1 MTLSGSYQNGITGYT
16 VKTEWAATQNV
27 EENYSDLTIKL
38 YLICGYRYN
47 LSISTKTHYVYIDNT
62 AYSINSSLYTNG
74 NQTLKLGEFT
84 KRIYHNSD
92 GTKSVNLSSIVTFN
106 ANIHGR
112 YVGTVNGGSD
122 TIILDK
128 IPRMS
133 LIKNTIDGSRYLNSL
148 HTLHVDKFL
157 SGNITHDIWYIIYG
171 DDATKTSN
179 WHYIARNSSSLDIE
193 FVPTLDYINLQPNND
208 VMYIDFGIKTYKD
221 GEMFGEI
228 VYSKGWYFKIP
239 DSIQPSISNVEIV
252 DANTKTKTL
261 GVYVQNH
268 SKLNIKTTAE
278 GIKGSTIK
286 NIKILAANQVFF
298 GADVTTNELNATGTV
313 EIKIIATDSRNKTFS
328 TTRNITVEPYFLPSI
343 NNFKG
348 QRLEKDERTVTIE
361 RNFKMASIAS
371 KNPCNWKVERRQ
383 IGTSNWVTIQQGT
396 DKVLTTN
403 MLAYNNSA
411 DLDYEF
417 RLTITDFFTT
427 TTQSFFITSSFSLV
441 DFLNSGNGLAVGIK
455 ASLQNTFD
463 INLFTKFR
471 KEIELDKGIKKQV
484 INATLKNGWSSSF
497 DETGSLRFF
506 KDVQNVVH
514 FQGTIKGGSTTWD
527 VPLFTLPTEYV
538 PKKACYIKVLLN
550 DYSIANAK
558 VKPNG
563 DVVRVSGN
571 VDEWKKWANF
581 DGAIFFID

>member
-1 MTLSGSYQNGITGYT
+1 MALNGSYQNGITGYT
-16 VKTEWAATQNV
+16 VKTEWTATQNV

-106 ANIHGR
+106 ANIRGR
-112 YVGTVNGGSD
+112 HVGTINGGSD
-122 TIILDK
+122 TIELDK

-157 SGNITHDIWYIIYG
+157 TGNITHDIWYIIYG

-179 WHYIARNSSSLDIE
+179 WHYIARNTSNLDIE

-221 GEMFGEI
+221 GELFGEI
-228 VYSKGWYFKIP
+228 AYSKSWHFKIP

-252 DANTKTKTL
+252 DANTKTKAL

-268 SKLNIKTTAE
+268 SKLNIKTTAS
-278 GIKGSTIK
+278 GIAGSTIK

-298 GADVTTNELNATGTV
+298 GSDITTNELNATGTV

-348 QRLEKDERTVTIE
+348 QRLEKDERTITIE
-361 RNFKMASIAS
+361 RNFKMASIAN

-383 IGTSNWVTIQQGT
+383 IGSSNWLTIQQGT

-403 MLAYNNSA
+403 LLAYNNST

-417 RLTITDFFTT
+417 RLTISDFYTSA
-427 TTQSFFITSSFSLV
+427 TQSFFVGSSFRLIEAHS
-441 DFLNSGNGLAVGIK
+441 SGTGLAVGQIAK
-455 ASLQNTFD
+455 RPNMFD
-463 INLFTKFR
+463 VNLKTAFF
-471 KEIELDKGIKKQV
+471 KGIETEKETKMHLY
-484 INATLKNGWSSSF
+484 NSTKPYDAKNELKY
-497 DETGSLRFF
+497 F
-506 KDVQNVVH
+506 KDPLGLVH
-514 FQGTIKGGSTTWD
+514 IQGIVKDTASEWLARITRADCRPEKDLIISVPCTGFKFAVLKIYEDGNILIENRSEISTNWISLDCIT
-527 VPLFTLPTEYV
+527 F
-538 PKKACYIKVLLN
+538 KAK
-550 DYSIANAK
+550 
-558 VKPNG
+558 
-563 DVVRVSGN
+563 
-571 VDEWKKWANF
+571 E
-581 DGAIFFID
+581 

>member
-1 MTLSGSYQNGITGYT
+1 MALSGSYQNGITGYT
-16 VKTEWAATQNV
+16 VKTEWTATQNV

-62 AYSINSSLYTNG
+62 AYSLNSSLYTNG

-106 ANIHGR
+106 ATIRGR
-112 YVGTVNGGSD
+112 HVGTVNGGSD
-122 TIILDK
+122 TIELDK

-193 FVPTLDYINLQPNND
+193 FAPTLEHINLQPNSD

-221 GEMFGEI
+221 GELFGEI
-228 VYSKGWYFKIP
+228 AYSKGWYFKIP

-252 DANTKTKTL
+252 DANTKTKAL

-268 SKLNIKTTAE
+268 SKLNIKTTAS
-278 GIKGSTIK
+278 GIAGSTIK
-286 NIKILAANQVFF
+286 SIKILAANQVFF
-298 GADVTTNELNATGTV
+298 GADVTTNELNAAGTV
-313 EIKIIATDSRNKTFS
+313 EIKIIATDSRNKTFA

-348 QRLEKDERTVTIE
+348 QRLEKDERTITIE
-361 RNFKMASIAS
+361 RNFKMASIAN

-383 IGTSNWVTIQQGT
+383 IGSSNWLTIQQGT

-403 MLAYNNSA
+403 LLAYNNST

-417 RLTITDFFTT
+417 RLTISDFHTSA
-427 TTQSFFITSSFSLV
+427 TQSFFVGSSFRLYEAHS
-441 DFLNSGNGLAVGIK
+441 SGTGLAVGQIAK
-455 ASLQNTFD
+455 RPNMFD
-463 INLFTKFR
+463 VNLKTAFF
-471 KEIELDKGIKKQV
+471 KGIETEKWTKMHLY
-484 INATLKNGWSSSF
+484 NSTKPYDAKNELKY
-497 DETGSLRFF
+497 F
-506 KDVQNVVH
+506 KDPLGLVHIQGVVKDTTSEWLARITRADCRPEKDLIISVPCTG
-514 FQGTIKGGSTTWD
+514 FKFAFLKIYEDGNILIDNRSEISTNWISLDCIT
-527 VPLFTLPTEYV
+527 F
-538 PKKACYIKVLLN
+538 KAK
-550 DYSIANAK
+550 
-558 VKPNG
+558 
-563 DVVRVSGN
+563 
-571 VDEWKKWANF
+571 E
-581 DGAIFFID
+581 

>member
-1 MTLSGSYQNGITGYT
+1 MALSGSYQNGITGYT
-16 VKTEWAATQNV
+16 VKTEWTATQNV

-106 ANIHGR
+106 ANIRGR
-112 YVGTVNGGSD
+112 HVGTVNGGSD
-122 TIILDK
+122 TIELDK

-157 SGNITHDIWYIIYG
+157 TGNITHDIWYIIYG

-179 WHYIARNSSSLDIE
+179 WNYIARNSSNLDIE
-193 FVPTLDYINLQPNND
+193 FVPTLEHINLQPNND

-221 GEMFGEI
+221 GELFGEI
-228 VYSKGWYFKIP
+228 AYSKGWHFKIP

-252 DANTKTKTL
+252 DANTKTKAL

-268 SKLNIKTTAE
+268 SKLNIKTTAS
-278 GIKGSTIK
+278 GIAGSTIK
-286 NIKILAANQVFF
+286 NIKILAANQVFW
-298 GADVTTNELNATGTV
+298 GSDITTNELNAAGTV
-313 EIKIIATDSRNKTFS
+313 EIQIIATDSRNKTFS
-328 TTRNITVEPYFLPSI
+328 TTRSITVEPYFLPSI

-348 QRLEKDERTVTIE
+348 QRLEKDERTITIE
-361 RNFKMASIAS
+361 RNFKMASIAN

-383 IGTSNWVTIQQGT
+383 IGSSNWLTIQQGT

-403 MLAYNNSA
+403 LLAYNNST

-417 RLTITDFFTT
+417 RLTISDFYTSA
-427 TTQSFFITSSFSLV
+427 TQSFFVGSSFRLYEAHS
-441 DFLNSGNGLAVGIK
+441 SGTGLGVGQIAK
-455 ASLQNTFD
+455 RPNMFD
-463 INLFTKFR
+463 VNLKTAFF
-471 KEIELDKGIKKQV
+471 KGIETEKWTKMHLY
-484 INATLKNGWSSSF
+484 NSTKPYDAKNELKY
-497 DETGSLRFF
+497 F
-506 KDVQNVVH
+506 KDPLGLVHIQGVVKDTTSEWLARITRADCRPEKDLIISVPCTG
-514 FQGTIKGGSTTWD
+514 FKFAFLKIYEDGNILIDNRSEISTNWISLDCIT
-527 VPLFTLPTEYV
+527 F
-538 PKKACYIKVLLN
+538 KAK
-550 DYSIANAK
+550 
-558 VKPNG
+558 
-563 DVVRVSGN
+563 
-571 VDEWKKWANF
+571 E
-581 DGAIFFID
+581 

>member
-1 MTLSGSYQNGITGYT
+1 MALSGSYQNGITGYT
-16 VKTEWAATQNV
+16 VKTEWTATQNV
-27 EENYSDLTIKL
+27 EENYSDLTISL

-62 AYSINSSLYTNG
+62 AYSLNSSLYTNG

-106 ANIHGR
+106 ATIRGR
-112 YVGTVNGGSD
+112 HVGTVNGGSD
-122 TIILDK
+122 TIELDK

-133 LIKNTIDGSRYLNSL
+133 LIKNTMIGSRYLNSP
-148 HTLHVDKFL
+148 HTLKIDKFL
-157 SGNITHDIWYIIYG
+157 TGNITHDVWYIVYG

-193 FVPTLDYINLQPNND
+193 FVPTLEHINLQPNSD

-221 GEMFGEI
+221 GELFGEI
-228 VYSKGWYFKIP
+228 AYSKGWYFKIP

-252 DANTKTKTL
+252 DVNTKTKAL

-268 SKLNIKTTAE
+268 SKLNIKTTAS
-278 GIKGSTIK
+278 GNTGSTIK
-286 NIKILAANQVFF
+286 SIKILAANQVFF
-298 GADVTTNELNATGTV
+298 GSDITTNELNAAGTV
-313 EIKIIATDSRNKTFS
+313 AIKIIATDSRNKTFS

-371 KNPCNWKVERRQ
+371 KNLCNWKVERRQ
-383 IGTSNWVTIQQGT
+383 IGSSNWLTIQQGT

-403 MLAYNNSA
+403 LLAYNNST

-417 RLTITDFFTT
+417 RLTISDFHTSA
-427 TTQSFFITSSFSLV
+427 TQSFFVGSSFRLYEAHS
-441 DFLNSGNGLAVGIK
+441 SGTGLAVGQIAK
-455 ASLQNTFD
+455 RPNMFD
-463 INLFTKFR
+463 VNLKTAFF
-471 KEIELDKGIKKQV
+471 KGIETEKWTKMHLY
-484 INATLKNGWSSSF
+484 NSTKPYDAKNELKY
-497 DETGSLRFF
+497 F
-506 KDVQNVVH
+506 KDPLGLVHIQGVVKDTTSEWLARITRADCRPEKDLIISVPCTG
-514 FQGTIKGGSTTWD
+514 FKFAFLKIYEDGNILIDNRSEISTNWISLDCIT
-527 VPLFTLPTEYV
+527 F
-538 PKKACYIKVLLN
+538 KAK
-550 DYSIANAK
+550 
-558 VKPNG
+558 
-563 DVVRVSGN
+563 
-571 VDEWKKWANF
+571 E
-581 DGAIFFID
+581 

>member
-1 MTLSGSYQNGITGYT
+1 MALSGSYQNGITGYT
-16 VKTEWAATQNV
+16 VKTEWTATQNV
-27 EENYSDLTIKL
+27 EENYSDLTISL

-106 ANIHGR
+106 ATIRGR
-112 YVGTVNGGSD
+112 HVGTVNGGSD
-122 TIILDK
+122 TIELDK

-133 LIKNTIDGSRYLNSL
+133 LIKNTMIGSRYLNSP
-148 HTLHVDKFL
+148 HTLKIDKFL
-157 SGNITHDIWYIIYG
+157 TGNITHDVWYIVYG

-193 FVPTLDYINLQPNND
+193 FVPTLEHINLQPNSD

-221 GEMFGEI
+221 GELFGEI
-228 VYSKGWYFKIP
+228 AYSKGWYFKIP

-252 DANTKTKTL
+252 DANTKAKAL

-268 SKLNIKTTAE
+268 SKLNIKTTAS
-278 GIKGSTIK
+278 GIAGSTIK
-286 NIKILAANQVFF
+286 SIKILAANQVFF
-298 GADVTTNELNATGTV
+298 GADVTTNELNAAGTV

-348 QRLEKDERTVTIE
+348 QRLEKDERTITIE
-361 RNFKMASIAS
+361 RNFKMASIAN

-383 IGTSNWVTIQQGT
+383 IGSSNWLTIQQGT

-403 MLAYNNSA
+403 LLAYNNST

-417 RLTITDFFTT
+417 RLTISDFHTSA
-427 TTQSFFITSSFSLV
+427 TQSFFVGSSFRLYEAHS
-441 DFLNSGNGLAVGIK
+441 SGTGLAVGQIAK
-455 ASLQNTFD
+455 RPNMFD
-463 INLFTKFR
+463 VNLKTAFF
-471 KEIELDKGIKKQV
+471 KGIETEKWTKMHLY
-484 INATLKNGWSSSF
+484 NSTKPYDAKNELKY
-497 DETGSLRFF
+497 F
-506 KDVQNVVH
+506 KDPLGLVHIQGVVKDTASEWLARITRADCRPEKDLIISVPCTG
-514 FQGTIKGGSTTWD
+514 FKFAFLKIYEDGNILIDNRSEISTNWISLDCIT
-527 VPLFTLPTEYV
+527 F
-538 PKKACYIKVLLN
+538 KAK
-550 DYSIANAK
+550 
-558 VKPNG
+558 
-563 DVVRVSGN
+563 
-571 VDEWKKWANF
+571 E
-581 DGAIFFID
+581 

>member
-1 MTLSGSYQNGITGYT
+1 MALNGSYQNGITGYT
-16 VKTEWAATQNV
+16 VKTEWTATQNV

-106 ANIHGR
+106 ANIRGR
-112 YVGTVNGGSD
+112 HVGTINGGSD
-122 TIILDK
+122 TIELDK

-157 SGNITHDIWYIIYG
+157 TGNITHDIWYIIYG
-171 DDATKTSN
+171 DDATKSSN
-179 WHYIARNSSSLDIE
+179 WHYIARNTSNLDIE

-221 GEMFGEI
+221 GELFGEI

-252 DANTKTKTL
+252 DANTKTKAL

-268 SKLNIKTTAE
+268 SKLNIKTTAS
-278 GIKGSTIK
+278 GIAGSTIK
-286 NIKILAANQVFF
+286 NIKILAANQAFF
-298 GADVTTNELNATGTV
+298 GSDITTNELNATGTV

-348 QRLEKDERTVTIE
+348 QRLEKDERTITIE

-383 IGTSNWVTIQQGT
+383 IGSSNWLTIQQGT

-403 MLAYNNSA
+403 LLAYNNST

-417 RLTITDFFTT
+417 RLTISDFHTSA
-427 TTQSFFITSSFSLV
+427 TQSFFVGSSFRLYEAHS
-441 DFLNSGNGLAVGIK
+441 SGTGLAVGQIAK
-455 ASLQNTFD
+455 RPNMFD
-463 INLFTKFR
+463 VNLKTAFF
-471 KEIELDKGIKKQV
+471 KGIETENWTKMHLYNSTTPY
-484 INATLKNGWSSSF
+484 NAKNELKY
-497 DETGSLRFF
+497 F
-506 KDVQNVVH
+506 KDPLGLVHIQGVVKDTTSEWLARITRADCRPEKDLIISVPCTG
-514 FQGTIKGGSTTWD
+514 FKFAFLKIYEDGNILIDNRSEISTNWISLDCIT
-527 VPLFTLPTEYV
+527 F
-538 PKKACYIKVLLN
+538 KAK
-550 DYSIANAK
+550 
-558 VKPNG
+558 
-563 DVVRVSGN
+563 
-571 VDEWKKWANF
+571 E
-581 DGAIFFID
+581 

>member
-1 MTLSGSYQNGITGYT
+1 MALNGSYQNGITGYT
-16 VKTEWAATQNV
+16 VKTEWTATQNV

-47 LSISTKTHYVYIDNT
+47 LSISIKTHYVYIDNT

-106 ANIHGR
+106 ANIRGR
-112 YVGTVNGGSD
+112 HVGTINGGSD
-122 TIILDK
+122 TIELDK

-157 SGNITHDIWYIIYG
+157 TGNITHDIWYIIYG
-171 DDATKTSN
+171 DDATKSSN
-179 WHYIARNSSSLDIE
+179 WHYIARNTSNLDIE

-221 GEMFGEI
+221 GELFGEI

-252 DANTKTKTL
+252 DANTKTKAL

-268 SKLNIKTTAE
+268 SKLNIKTTAS
-278 GIKGSTIK
+278 GIAGSTIK
-286 NIKILAANQVFF
+286 NIKILAANQAFF
-298 GADVTTNELNATGTV
+298 GSDITTNELNATGTV

-348 QRLEKDERTVTIE
+348 QRLEKDERTITIE

-383 IGTSNWVTIQQGT
+383 IGSSNWLTIQQGT

-403 MLAYNNSA
+403 LLAYNNST

-417 RLTITDFFTT
+417 RLTISDFHTSA
-427 TTQSFFITSSFSLV
+427 TQSFFVGSSFRLYEAHS
-441 DFLNSGNGLAVGIK
+441 SGTGLAVGQIAK
-455 ASLQNTFD
+455 RPNMFD
-463 INLFTKFR
+463 VNLKTAFF
-471 KEIELDKGIKKQV
+471 KGIETENWTKMHLYNSTTPY
-484 INATLKNGWSSSF
+484 NAKNELKY
-497 DETGSLRFF
+497 F
-506 KDVQNVVH
+506 KDPLGLVHIQGVVKDTTSEWLARITRADCRPEKDLIISVPCTG
-514 FQGTIKGGSTTWD
+514 FKFAFLKIYEDGNILIDNRSEISTNWISLDCIT
-527 VPLFTLPTEYV
+527 F
-538 PKKACYIKVLLN
+538 KAK
-550 DYSIANAK
+550 
-558 VKPNG
+558 
-563 DVVRVSGN
+563 
-571 VDEWKKWANF
+571 E
-581 DGAIFFID
+581 

>member
-1 MTLSGSYQNGITGYT
+1 MALSGSYQNGITGYT
-16 VKTEWAATQNV
+16 VKTEWTATQNV

-106 ANIHGR
+106 ANIRGR
-112 YVGTVNGGSD
+112 HVGTVNGGSD
-122 TIILDK
+122 TIELDK

-157 SGNITHDIWYIIYG
+157 TGNITHDIWYIIYG

-179 WHYIARNSSSLDIE
+179 WNYIARNSSNLDIE
-193 FVPTLDYINLQPNND
+193 FVPTLEHINLQPNND

-221 GEMFGEI
+221 GELFGEI
-228 VYSKGWYFKIP
+228 AYSKGWHFKIP

-252 DANTKTKTL
+252 DANTKTKAL

-268 SKLNIKTTAE
+268 SKLNIKTTAS
-278 GIKGSTIK
+278 GIAGSTIK
-286 NIKILAANQVFF
+286 NIKILAANQVFW
-298 GADVTTNELNATGTV
+298 GSDITTNELNAAGTV
-313 EIKIIATDSRNKTFS
+313 EIQIIATDSRNKTFS
-328 TTRNITVEPYFLPSI
+328 TTRSITVEPYFLPSI

-348 QRLEKDERTVTIE
+348 QRLEKDERTITIE
-361 RNFKMASIAS
+361 RNFKMASIAN

-383 IGTSNWVTIQQGT
+383 IGSSNWLTIQQGT

-403 MLAYNNSA
+403 LLAYNNST

-417 RLTITDFFTT
+417 RLTISDFYTSA
-427 TTQSFFITSSFSLV
+427 TQSFFVGSSFRLYEAHS
-441 DFLNSGNGLAVGIK
+441 SGTGLAVGQIAK
-455 ASLQNTFD
+455 RPNMFD
-463 INLFTKFR
+463 VNLKTAFF
-471 KEIELDKGIKKQV
+471 KGIETEKWTKMHLY
-484 INATLKNGWSSSF
+484 NSTKPYDAKNELKY
-497 DETGSLRFF
+497 F
-506 KDVQNVVH
+506 KDPLGLVHIQGVVKDTTSEWLARITRADCRPEKDLIISVPCTG
-514 FQGTIKGGSTTWD
+514 FKFAFLKIYEDGNILIDNRSEISTNWISLDCIT
-527 VPLFTLPTEYV
+527 F
-538 PKKACYIKVLLN
+538 KAK
-550 DYSIANAK
+550 
-558 VKPNG
+558 
-563 DVVRVSGN
+563 
-571 VDEWKKWANF
+571 E
-581 DGAIFFID
+581 

>member
-1 MTLSGSYQNGITGYT
+1 MALNGSYQNGITGYT
-16 VKTEWAATQNV
+16 VKTEWTATQNV

-106 ANIHGR
+106 ANIRGR
-112 YVGTVNGGSD
+112 HVGTINGGSD
-122 TIILDK
+122 TIELDK

-133 LIKNTIDGSRYLNSL
+133 TIKNTIDGSRYLNSL

-157 SGNITHDIWYIIYG
+157 TGNITHDIWYIIYG
-171 DDATKTSN
+171 DDTTKTSN
-179 WHYIARNSSSLDIE
+179 WNYIARNSSNLDIE
-193 FVPTLDYINLQPNND
+193 FVPTLEHINLQPNND

-221 GEMFGEI
+221 GELFGEI
-228 VYSKGWYFKIP
+228 AYSKGWHFKIP

-252 DANTKTKTL
+252 DANTKTKAL

-268 SKLNIKTTAE
+268 SKLNIKTTAS
-278 GIKGSTIK
+278 GIAGSTIK
-286 NIKILAANQVFF
+286 NIKILAANQVFW
-298 GADVTTNELNATGTV
+298 GSDITTNELNAAGTV

-328 TTRNITVEPYFLPSI
+328 TTKNITVEPYFLPSI

-348 QRLEKDERTVTIE
+348 QRLEKDERTITIE
-361 RNFKMASIAS
+361 RNFKMASIAN

-383 IGTSNWVTIQQGT
+383 IGSSNWLTIQQGT

-403 MLAYNNSA
+403 LLAYNNST

-417 RLTITDFFTT
+417 RLTISDFYTSA
-427 TTQSFFITSSFSLV
+427 TQSFFVGSSFRLIEAHS
-441 DFLNSGNGLAVGIK
+441 SGTGLAVGQIAK
-455 ASLQNTFD
+455 RPNMFD
-463 INLFTKFR
+463 VNLKTAFF
-471 KEIELDKGIKKQV
+471 KGIETEKETKMHLY
-484 INATLKNGWSSSF
+484 NSTKPYDAKNELKY
-497 DETGSLRFF
+497 F
-506 KDVQNVVH
+506 KDPLGLVH
-514 FQGTIKGGSTTWD
+514 IQGIVKDTASEWLARITRADCRPEKDLIISVPCTGFKFAVLKIYEDGNILIENRSEISTNWISLDCIT
-527 VPLFTLPTEYV
+527 F
-538 PKKACYIKVLLN
+538 KAK
-550 DYSIANAK
+550 
-558 VKPNG
+558 
-563 DVVRVSGN
+563 
-571 VDEWKKWANF
+571 E
-581 DGAIFFID
+581 

>member
-1 MTLSGSYQNGITGYT
+1 MALNGSYQNGITGYT
-16 VKTEWAATQNV
+16 VKTEWTATQNV

-106 ANIHGR
+106 ANIRGR
-112 YVGTVNGGSD
+112 HVGTINGGSD
-122 TIILDK
+122 TIELDK

-157 SGNITHDIWYIIYG
+157 TGNITHDIWYIIYG
-171 DDATKTSN
+171 DDATKSSN
-179 WHYIARNSSSLDIE
+179 WHYIARNTSNLDIE

-221 GEMFGEI
+221 GELFGEI

-252 DANTKTKTL
+252 DANTKTKAL

-268 SKLNIKTTAE
+268 SKLNIKTTAS
-278 GIKGSTIK
+278 GIAGSTIK
-286 NIKILAANQVFF
+286 NIKILAANQAFF
-298 GADVTTNELNATGTV
+298 GSDITTNELNATGTV

-348 QRLEKDERTVTIE
+348 QRLEKDERTITIE

-383 IGTSNWVTIQQGT
+383 IGSSNWLTIQQGT

-403 MLAYNNSA
+403 LLAYNNST

-417 RLTITDFFTT
+417 RLTISDFHTSA
-427 TTQSFFITSSFSLV
+427 TQSFFVGSSFRLYEAHS
-441 DFLNSGNGLAVGIK
+441 SGTGLAVGQIAK
-455 ASLQNTFD
+455 RPNMFD
-463 INLFTKFR
+463 VNLKTAFF
-471 KEIELDKGIKKQV
+471 KGIETEKETKMHLY
-484 INATLKNGWSSSF
+484 NSTKPYDAKNELKY
-497 DETGSLRFF
+497 F
-506 KDVQNVVH
+506 KDPFGVVH
-514 FQGTIKGGSTTWD
+514 IQGIVKDTASEWLARIERADCRPEKDLIVTVPCTGFKFAILKIYEDGNILIENRSGISTNWISLDCIT
-527 VPLFTLPTEYV
+527 F
-538 PKKACYIKVLLN
+538 KAK
-550 DYSIANAK
+550 
-558 VKPNG
+558 
-563 DVVRVSGN
+563 
-571 VDEWKKWANF
+571 E
-581 DGAIFFID
+581 

>member
-1 MTLSGSYQNGITGYT
+1 MALNGSYQNGITGYT
-16 VKTEWAATQNV
+16 VKTEWTATQNV

-92 GTKSVNLSSIVTFN
+92 GTKTVNLSSVVTFN
-106 ANIHGR
+106 ANIRGR
-112 YVGTVNGGSD
+112 HVGTINGGSD
-122 TIILDK
+122 TIELDK

-133 LIKNTIDGSRYLNSL
+133 TIKNTIDGSRYLNSL

-157 SGNITHDIWYIIYG
+157 TGNITHDIWYIIYG
-171 DDATKTSN
+171 DDATKSSN
-179 WHYIARNSSSLDIE
+179 WHYIARNTSNLDIE

-208 VMYIDFGIKTYKD
+208 AMYIDFGIKTYKD
-221 GEMFGEI
+221 GELFGEI

-252 DANTKTKTL
+252 DANTKTKAL

-268 SKLNIKTTAE
+268 SKLNIKTTAS
-278 GIKGSTIK
+278 GIAGSTIK
-286 NIKILAANQVFF
+286 NIKILAANQAFF
-298 GADVTTNELNATGTV
+298 GSDITTNELNATGTV

-348 QRLEKDERTVTIE
+348 QRLEKDERTITIE

-383 IGTSNWVTIQQGT
+383 IGSSNWLTIQQGT

-403 MLAYNNSA
+403 LLAYNNST

-417 RLTITDFFTT
+417 RLTISDFHTSA
-427 TTQSFFITSSFSLV
+427 TQSFFVGSSFRLYEAHS
-441 DFLNSGNGLAVGIK
+441 SGTGLAVGQIAK
-455 ASLQNTFD
+455 RPNMFD
-463 INLFTKFR
+463 VNLKTAFF
-471 KEIELDKGIKKQV
+471 KGIETENWTKMHLYNSTTPY
-484 INATLKNGWSSSF
+484 NAKNELKY
-497 DETGSLRFF
+497 F
-506 KDVQNVVH
+506 KDPLGLVHIQGVV
-514 FQGTIKGGSTTWD
+514 KDTTSEWLARITRAD
-527 VPLFTLPTEYV
+527 CRPEKDLIISVPCTGFKFAFLKIYEDGNILIDNRSEINTNWISLDGITF
-538 PKKACYIKVLLN
+538 KAK
-550 DYSIANAK
+550 
-558 VKPNG
+558 
-563 DVVRVSGN
+563 
-571 VDEWKKWANF
+571 E
-581 DGAIFFID
+581 

>member
-1 MTLSGSYQNGITGYT
+1 MALSGSYQNGITGYT
-16 VKTEWAATQNV
+16 VKTEWTATQNV

-106 ANIHGR
+106 ANIRGR
-112 YVGTVNGGSD
+112 HVGTVNGGSD
-122 TIILDK
+122 TIELDK

-157 SGNITHDIWYIIYG
+157 TGNITHDIWYIIYG
-171 DDATKTSN
+171 DDVTKTSN
-179 WHYIARNSSSLDIE
+179 WQYIARNSSSLDIE
-193 FVPTLDYINLQPNND
+193 FAPTLDYINLQPNND

-221 GEMFGEI
+221 GELFGEI
-228 VYSKGWYFKIP
+228 AYSKGWHFKIP

-252 DANTKTKTL
+252 DANTKTKAL

-268 SKLNIKTTAE
+268 SKLNIKTTAS
-278 GIKGSTIK
+278 GIAGSTIK
-286 NIKILAANQVFF
+286 NIKILATNQVFF
-298 GADVTTNELNATGTV
+298 GSDITTNEINATGTV

-348 QRLEKDERTVTIE
+348 QRLEKDERTITIE

-383 IGTSNWVTIQQGT
+383 IGSSNWLTIQQGT

-403 MLAYNNSA
+403 LLAYNNST

-417 RLTITDFFTT
+417 RLTISDFHTSA
-427 TTQSFFITSSFSLV
+427 TQSFFVGSSFRLYEAHS
-441 DFLNSGNGLAVGIK
+441 SGTGLAVGQIAK
-455 ASLQNTFD
+455 RPNMFD
-463 INLFTKFR
+463 VNLKTAFF
-471 KEIELDKGIKKQV
+471 KGIETEKWTKMHLY
-484 INATLKNGWSSSF
+484 NSTKPYDAKNELKY
-497 DETGSLRFF
+497 F
-506 KDVQNVVH
+506 KDPLGLVHIQGVVKD
-514 FQGTIKGGSTTWD
+514 TASEWLARITRADCRPEKDLIIS
-527 VPLFTLPTEYV
+527 VPCTGFKFAFLKIYEDGNILIDNRSEINTNWISLDGITF
-538 PKKACYIKVLLN
+538 KAK
-550 DYSIANAK
+550 
-558 VKPNG
+558 
-563 DVVRVSGN
+563 
-571 VDEWKKWANF
+571 E
-581 DGAIFFID
+581 

>member
-1 MTLSGSYQNGITGYT
+1 MALSGSYQNGITGYT
-16 VKTEWAATQNV
+16 VKTEWTATQNV

-106 ANIHGR
+106 ANIRGR
-112 YVGTVNGGSD
+112 HVGTVNGGSD
-122 TIILDK
+122 TIELDK

-179 WHYIARNSSSLDIE
+179 WNYIARNSSSLDIE
-193 FVPTLDYINLQPNND
+193 FAPTLDYINLQPNND

-221 GEMFGEI
+221 GELFGEI
-228 VYSKGWYFKIP
+228 AYSKGWHFKIP

-252 DANTKTKTL
+252 DANTKTKAL

-268 SKLNIKTTAE
+268 SKLNIKTTAS
-278 GIKGSTIK
+278 GIAGSTIK

-298 GADVTTNELNATGTV
+298 GSDITTNEINATGTV

-361 RNFKMASIAS
+361 RNFKMASIAN

-383 IGTSNWVTIQQGT
+383 IGSSNWLIIQQGT

-403 MLAYNNSA
+403 LLAYNNST

-417 RLTITDFFTT
+417 RLTISDFHTSA
-427 TTQSFFITSSFSLV
+427 TQSFFVGSSFRLYEAHS
-441 DFLNSGNGLAVGIK
+441 SGTGLAVGQIAK
-455 ASLQNTFD
+455 RPNMFD
-463 INLFTKFR
+463 VNLKTAFF
-471 KEIELDKGIKKQV
+471 KGIETEKETKMHLY
-484 INATLKNGWSSSF
+484 NSTKPYDAKNELKY
-497 DETGSLRFF
+497 F
-506 KDVQNVVH
+506 KDPFGVVH
-514 FQGTIKGGSTTWD
+514 IQGIVKDTASEWLARITRADCRPEKDLIISVPCTGFKFAFLKIYEDGNILIDNRSEISTNWISLDCIT
-527 VPLFTLPTEYV
+527 F
-538 PKKACYIKVLLN
+538 KAK
-550 DYSIANAK
+550 
-558 VKPNG
+558 
-563 DVVRVSGN
+563 
-571 VDEWKKWANF
+571 E
-581 DGAIFFID
+581 

>member
-1 MTLSGSYQNGITGYT
+1 MALNGSYQNGITGYT
-16 VKTEWAATQNV
+16 VKTEWTATQNV

-106 ANIHGR
+106 ANIRGR
-112 YVGTVNGGSD
+112 HVGTINGGSD
-122 TIILDK
+122 TIELDK

-157 SGNITHDIWYIIYG
+157 TGNITHDIWYIIYG

-179 WHYIARNSSSLDIE
+179 WNYIARNSSNLDIE
-193 FVPTLDYINLQPNND
+193 FVPTLDHINLQPNND

-221 GEMFGEI
+221 GELFGEI

-239 DSIQPSISNVEIV
+239 DSIQPFISNVEIV
-252 DANTKTKTL
+252 DANTKTKAL

-268 SKLNIKTTAE
+268 SKLNIKTTAS
-278 GIKGSTIK
+278 GIAGSTIK
-286 NIKILAANQVFF
+286 NIKILAANQAFF
-298 GADVTTNELNATGTV
+298 GSDITTNELNATGTV

-348 QRLEKDERTVTIE
+348 QRLEKDERTITIE

-383 IGTSNWVTIQQGT
+383 IGSSNWLTIQQGT

-403 MLAYNNSA
+403 LLAYNNST

-417 RLTITDFFTT
+417 RLTISDFHTSA
-427 TTQSFFITSSFSLV
+427 TQSFFVGSSFRLYEAHS
-441 DFLNSGNGLAVGIK
+441 SGTGLAVGQIAK
-455 ASLQNTFD
+455 RPNMFD
-463 INLFTKFR
+463 VNLKTAFF
-471 KEIELDKGIKKQV
+471 KGIETENWTKMHLYNSTTPY
-484 INATLKNGWSSSF
+484 NAKNELKY
-497 DETGSLRFF
+497 F
-506 KDVQNVVH
+506 KDPLGLVHIQGVVKDTTSEWLARITRADCRPEKDLIISVPCTG
-514 FQGTIKGGSTTWD
+514 FKFAFLKIYEDGNILIDNRSEISTNWISLDCIT
-527 VPLFTLPTEYV
+527 F
-538 PKKACYIKVLLN
+538 KAK
-550 DYSIANAK
+550 
-558 VKPNG
+558 
-563 DVVRVSGN
+563 
-571 VDEWKKWANF
+571 E
-581 DGAIFFID
+581 

>member
-1 MTLSGSYQNGITGYT
+1 MALNGSYQNGITGYT
-16 VKTEWAATQNV
+16 VKTEWTATQNV

-106 ANIHGR
+106 ANIRGR
-112 YVGTVNGGSD
+112 HVGTINGGSD
-122 TIILDK
+122 TIELDK

-157 SGNITHDIWYIIYG
+157 TGNITHDIWYIIYG
-171 DDATKTSN
+171 DDATKSSN
-179 WHYIARNSSSLDIE
+179 WHYIARNTSNLDIE

-221 GEMFGEI
+221 GELFGEI

-252 DANTKTKTL
+252 DANTKTKAL

-268 SKLNIKTTAE
+268 SKLNIKTTAS
-278 GIKGSTIK
+278 GIAGSTIK
-286 NIKILAANQVFF
+286 NIKILAANQAFF
-298 GADVTTNELNATGTV
+298 GSDITTNELNATGTV

-348 QRLEKDERTVTIE
+348 QRLEKDERTITIE

-383 IGTSNWVTIQQGT
+383 IGSSNWLTIQQGT

-403 MLAYNNSA
+403 LLAYNNST

-417 RLTITDFFTT
+417 RLTISDFHTSA
-427 TTQSFFITSSFSLV
+427 TQSFFVGSSFRLYEAHS
-441 DFLNSGNGLAVGIK
+441 SGTGLAVGQIAK
-455 ASLQNTFD
+455 RPNMFD
-463 INLFTKFR
+463 VNLKTAFF
-471 KEIELDKGIKKQV
+471 KGIETEKETKMHLY
-484 INATLKNGWSSSF
+484 NSTKPYDAKNELKY
-497 DETGSLRFF
+497 F
-506 KDVQNVVH
+506 KDPFGVVH
-514 FQGTIKGGSTTWD
+514 IQGIVKDTTSEWLARITRADCRPEKDLIVVAPCTGFKFAFLKIYEDGNILIDNRSEISTNWISLDGIT
-527 VPLFTLPTEYV
+527 F
-538 PKKACYIKVLLN
+538 KAK
-550 DYSIANAK
+550 
-558 VKPNG
+558 
-563 DVVRVSGN
+563 
-571 VDEWKKWANF
+571 E
-581 DGAIFFID
+581 

>member
-1 MTLSGSYQNGITGYT
+1 MALNGSYQNGITGYT
-16 VKTEWAATQNV
+16 VKTEWTATQNV

-106 ANIHGR
+106 ANIRGR
-112 YVGTVNGGSD
+112 HVGTINGGSD
-122 TIILDK
+122 TIELDK

-133 LIKNTIDGSRYLNSL
+133 TIKNTIDGSRYLNSL

-157 SGNITHDIWYIIYG
+157 TGNITHDIWYIIYG
-171 DDATKTSN
+171 DDTTKTSN
-179 WHYIARNSSSLDIE
+179 WNYIARNSSNLDIE
-193 FVPTLDYINLQPNND
+193 FVPTLEHINLQPNND

-221 GEMFGEI
+221 GELFGEI
-228 VYSKGWYFKIP
+228 AYSKGWHFKIP

-252 DANTKTKTL
+252 DANTKTKAL

-268 SKLNIKTTAE
+268 SKLNIKTTAS
-278 GIKGSTIK
+278 GIAGSTIK
-286 NIKILAANQVFF
+286 NIKILAANQVFW
-298 GADVTTNELNATGTV
+298 GSDITTNELNAAGTV

-328 TTRNITVEPYFLPSI
+328 TTKNITVEPYFLPSI

-348 QRLEKDERTVTIE
+348 QRLEKDERTITIE
-361 RNFKMASIAS
+361 RNFKMASIAN

-383 IGTSNWVTIQQGT
+383 IGSSNWLTIQQGT

-403 MLAYNNSA
+403 LLAYNNST

-417 RLTITDFFTT
+417 RLTISDFYTSA
-427 TTQSFFITSSFSLV
+427 TQSFFVGSSFRLIEAHS
-441 DFLNSGNGLAVGIK
+441 SGTGLAV
-455 ASLQNTFD
+455 
-463 INLFTKFR
+463 
-471 KEIELDKGIKKQV
+471 
-484 INATLKNGWSSSF
+484 
-497 DETGSLRFF
+497 
-506 KDVQNVVH
+506 
-514 FQGTIKGGSTTWD
+514 
-527 VPLFTLPTEYV
+527 
-538 PKKACYIKVLLN
+538 
-550 DYSIANAK
+550 
-558 VKPNG
+558 
-563 DVVRVSGN
+563 
-571 VDEWKKWANF
+571 
-581 DGAIFFID
+581 

>member
-1 MTLSGSYQNGITGYT
+1 MALNGSYQNGITGYT
-16 VKTEWAATQNV
+16 VKTEWTATQNV

-106 ANIHGR
+106 ANIRGR
-112 YVGTVNGGSD
+112 HVGTINGGSD
-122 TIILDK
+122 TIELDK

-157 SGNITHDIWYIIYG
+157 TGNITHDIWYIIYG

-179 WHYIARNSSSLDIE
+179 WHYIARNTSNLDIE

-221 GEMFGEI
+221 GELFGEI
-228 VYSKGWYFKIP
+228 AYSKGWHFKIP

-252 DANTKTKTL
+252 DANTKTKAL

-268 SKLNIKTTAE
+268 SKLNIKTTAS
-278 GIKGSTIK
+278 GIAGSTIK
-286 NIKILAANQVFF
+286 NIKILAANQVFW
-298 GADVTTNELNATGTV
+298 GSDITTNELNAAGTV

-328 TTRNITVEPYFLPSI
+328 TTKNITVEPYFLPSI

-348 QRLEKDERTVTIE
+348 QRLEKDERTITIE
-361 RNFKMASIAS
+361 RNFKMASIAN

-383 IGTSNWVTIQQGT
+383 IGSSNWLTIQQGT

-403 MLAYNNSA
+403 LLAYNNST

-417 RLTITDFFTT
+417 RLTISDFYTSA
-427 TTQSFFITSSFSLV
+427 TQSFFVGSSFRLIEAHS
-441 DFLNSGNGLAVGIK
+441 SGTGLAVGQIAK
-455 ASLQNTFD
+455 RPNMFD
-463 INLFTKFR
+463 VNLKTAFF
-471 KEIELDKGIKKQV
+471 KGIETEKWTKMHLY
-484 INATLKNGWSSSF
+484 NSTKPYDAKNELKY
-497 DETGSLRFF
+497 F
-506 KDVQNVVH
+506 KDPLGLVHIQGVVKDTTSEWLARITRADCRPEKDLIISVPCTG
-514 FQGTIKGGSTTWD
+514 FKFAFLKIYEDGNILIDNRSEISTNWISLDCIT
-527 VPLFTLPTEYV
+527 F
-538 PKKACYIKVLLN
+538 KAK
-550 DYSIANAK
+550 
-558 VKPNG
+558 
-563 DVVRVSGN
+563 
-571 VDEWKKWANF
+571 E
-581 DGAIFFID
+581 

>member
-1 MTLSGSYQNGITGYT
+1 MALSGSYQNGITGYT
-16 VKTEWAATQNV
+16 VKTEWTATQNV

-106 ANIHGR
+106 ANIRGR
-112 YVGTVNGGSD
+112 HVGTINGGSD
-122 TIILDK
+122 TIELDK

-157 SGNITHDIWYIIYG
+157 TGNITHDIWYIIYG

-179 WHYIARNSSSLDIE
+179 WNYIARNSSSLDIE
-193 FVPTLDYINLQPNND
+193 FAPTLDYINLQPNND

-221 GEMFGEI
+221 GELFGEI
-228 VYSKGWYFKIP
+228 AYSKGWHFKIP

-252 DANTKTKTL
+252 DANTKTKAL

-268 SKLNIKTTAE
+268 SKLNIKTTAS
-278 GIKGSTIK
+278 GIAGSTIK

-298 GADVTTNELNATGTV
+298 GSDITTNEINATGTV

-383 IGTSNWVTIQQGT
+383 IGSSNWLTIQQGT

-403 MLAYNNSA
+403 LLAYNNST

-417 RLTITDFFTT
+417 RLTISDFYTSA
-427 TTQSFFITSSFSLV
+427 TQSFFVGSSFRLYEAHS
-441 DFLNSGNGLAVGIK
+441 SGTGLAVGQIAKRPNMFDVNLK
-455 ASLQNTFD
+455 AAF
-463 INLFTKFR
+463 F
-471 KEIELDKGIKKQV
+471 KGIETEKWTKMHLY
-484 INATLKNGWSSSF
+484 NSTKPYDAKNELKY
-497 DETGSLRFF
+497 F
-506 KDVQNVVH
+506 KDPLGLVH
-514 FQGTIKGGSTTWD
+514 IQGIVKDTASEWLARITRADCRPEKDLIISVPCTGFKFAFLKIYEDGNILIDNRSEISTNWISLDCIT
-527 VPLFTLPTEYV
+527 F
-538 PKKACYIKVLLN
+538 KAK
-550 DYSIANAK
+550 
-558 VKPNG
+558 
-563 DVVRVSGN
+563 
-571 VDEWKKWANF
+571 E
-581 DGAIFFID
+581 

>member
-1 MTLSGSYQNGITGYT
+1 MALNGSYQNGITGYT
-16 VKTEWAATQNV
+16 VKTEWTATQNV

-106 ANIHGR
+106 ANIRGR
-112 YVGTVNGGSD
+112 HVGTINGGSD
-122 TIILDK
+122 TIELDK

-157 SGNITHDIWYIIYG
+157 TGNITHDIWYIIYG

-179 WHYIARNSSSLDIE
+179 WYYIARNTSSLDIE
-193 FVPTLDYINLQPNND
+193 FVPTLEHINLQPNND

-221 GEMFGEI
+221 GELFGEI

-252 DANTKTKTL
+252 DANTKTKAL

-268 SKLNIKTTAE
+268 SKLNIKTTAS
-278 GIKGSTIK
+278 GIAGSTIK
-286 NIKILAANQVFF
+286 NIKILAANQAFF
-298 GADVTTNELNATGTV
+298 GSDITTNELNATGTV

-348 QRLEKDERTVTIE
+348 QRLEKDERTITIE

-383 IGTSNWVTIQQGT
+383 IGSSNWLTIQQGT

-403 MLAYNNSA
+403 LLAYNNST

-417 RLTITDFFTT
+417 RLTISDFHTSA
-427 TTQSFFITSSFSLV
+427 TQSFFVGSSFRLYEAHS
-441 DFLNSGNGLAVGIK
+441 SGTGLAVGQIAK
-455 ASLQNTFD
+455 RPNMFD
-463 INLFTKFR
+463 VNLKTAFF
-471 KEIELDKGIKKQV
+471 KGIETEKETKMHLY
-484 INATLKNGWSSSF
+484 NSTKPYDAKNELKY
-497 DETGSLRFF
+497 F
-506 KDVQNVVH
+506 KDPFGVVH
-514 FQGTIKGGSTTWD
+514 IQGIVKDTASEWLARITRADCRPEKDLIVFVPCTSFKFAVLKIYEDGNILIENRSEISTNWISLDCIT
-527 VPLFTLPTEYV
+527 F
-538 PKKACYIKVLLN
+538 KAK
-550 DYSIANAK
+550 
-558 VKPNG
+558 
-563 DVVRVSGN
+563 
-571 VDEWKKWANF
+571 E
-581 DGAIFFID
+581 

>member
-1 MTLSGSYQNGITGYT
+1 MALSGSYQNGITGYT
-16 VKTEWAATQNV
+16 VKTEWTATQNV
-27 EENYSDLTIKL
+27 EENYSDLTISL

-106 ANIHGR
+106 ATIRGR
-112 YVGTVNGGSD
+112 HVSTIDGGSD
-122 TIILDK
+122 TIELDK

-133 LIKNTIDGSRYLNSL
+133 TIKNTIDGSRYLNSL

-157 SGNITHDIWYIIYG
+157 TGNITHDIWYIIYG

-193 FVPTLDYINLQPNND
+193 FVPTLDHINLQPNSD

-221 GEMFGEI
+221 GELFGEI
-228 VYSKGWYFKIP
+228 AYSKGWYFKIP

-252 DANTKTKTL
+252 DANTKTKAL

-268 SKLNIKTTAE
+268 SKLNIKTTAS
-278 GIKGSTIK
+278 GIAGSTIK
-286 NIKILAANQVFF
+286 SIKILAANQVFF
-298 GADVTTNELNATGTV
+298 GADVTTNELNAAGTV
-313 EIKIIATDSRNKTFS
+313 EIKIIATDSRNKTFA

-348 QRLEKDERTVTIE
+348 QRLEKDERTITIE
-361 RNFKMASIAS
+361 RNFKMASIAN
-371 KNPCNWKVERRQ
+371 KNSCNWKVERRQ
-383 IGTSNWVTIQQGT
+383 IGSSNWLTIQQGT

-403 MLAYNNSA
+403 LLAYNNST

-417 RLTITDFFTT
+417 RLTISDFYTSA
-427 TTQSFFITSSFSLV
+427 TQSFFVGSSFRLYEAHS
-441 DFLNSGNGLAVGIK
+441 SGTGLAVGQIAK
-455 ASLQNTFD
+455 RPNMFD
-463 INLFTKFR
+463 VNLKTAFF
-471 KEIELDKGIKKQV
+471 KGIETEKWTKMHLY
-484 INATLKNGWSSSF
+484 NSTKPYDAKNELKY
-497 DETGSLRFF
+497 F
-506 KDVQNVVH
+506 KDPLGLVHIQGVVKDTTSEWLARITRADCRPEKDLIISVPCTG
-514 FQGTIKGGSTTWD
+514 FKFAFLKIYEDGNILIDNRSEISTNWISLDCIT
-527 VPLFTLPTEYV
+527 F
-538 PKKACYIKVLLN
+538 KAK
-550 DYSIANAK
+550 
-558 VKPNG
+558 
-563 DVVRVSGN
+563 
-571 VDEWKKWANF
+571 E
-581 DGAIFFID
+581 

>member
-1 MTLSGSYQNGITGYT
+1 MALSGSYQNGITGYT
-16 VKTEWAATQNV
+16 VKTEWTATQNV

-106 ANIHGR
+106 ANIRGR
-112 YVGTVNGGSD
+112 HVGTVNGGSD
-122 TIILDK
+122 TIELDK

-157 SGNITHDIWYIIYG
+157 TGNITHDIWYIIYG

-179 WHYIARNSSSLDIE
+179 WNYIARNSSNLDIE

-221 GEMFGEI
+221 GELFGEI

-239 DSIQPSISNVEIV
+239 DSIQPTISNVEIV
-252 DANTKTKTL
+252 DANTKTKAL

-268 SKLNIKTTAE
+268 SKLNIKTTAS
-278 GIKGSTIK
+278 GIAGSTIK
-286 NIKILAANQVFF
+286 NIKILAANQVFW
-298 GADVTTNELNATGTV
+298 GSDITTNELNAAGTV
-313 EIKIIATDSRNKTFS
+313 EIQIIATDSRNKTFS
-328 TTRNITVEPYFLPSI
+328 TTRSITVEPYFLPSI

-383 IGTSNWVTIQQGT
+383 IGSSNWLTIQQGT

-403 MLAYNNSA
+403 LLAYNNST

-417 RLTITDFFTT
+417 RLTISDFYTSA
-427 TTQSFFITSSFSLV
+427 TQSFFVGSSFRLYEAHS
-441 DFLNSGNGLAVGIK
+441 SGTGLGVGQIAK
-455 ASLQNTFD
+455 RPNMFD
-463 INLFTKFR
+463 VNLKTAFF
-471 KEIELDKGIKKQV
+471 KGIETEKWTKMHLY
-484 INATLKNGWSSSF
+484 NSTKPYDAKNELKY
-497 DETGSLRFF
+497 F
-506 KDVQNVVH
+506 KDPLGLVHIQGVVKDTTSEWLARITRADCRPEKDLIISVPCTG
-514 FQGTIKGGSTTWD
+514 FKFAFLKIYEDGNILIDNRSEISTNWISLDCIT
-527 VPLFTLPTEYV
+527 F
-538 PKKACYIKVLLN
+538 KAK
-550 DYSIANAK
+550 
-558 VKPNG
+558 
-563 DVVRVSGN
+563 
-571 VDEWKKWANF
+571 E
-581 DGAIFFID
+581 

>member
-1 MTLSGSYQNGITGYT
+1 MALSGSYQNGITGYT
-16 VKTEWAATQNV
+16 VKTEWSAIQNV
-27 EENYSDLTIKL
+27 EENYSDLTISL

-92 GTKSVNLSSIVTFN
+92 GTKSVNLSSVVTFN
-106 ANIHGR
+106 ATIRGR
-112 YVGTVNGGSD
+112 HVGTVNGGSD
-122 TIILDK
+122 TIELDK

-133 LIKNTIDGSRYLNSL
+133 LIKNTMIGSRYLNSP
-148 HTLHVDKFL
+148 HTLKIDKFL
-157 SGNITHDIWYIIYG
+157 TGNITHDVWYIVYG

-193 FVPTLDYINLQPNND
+193 FVPTLEHINLQPNSD

-221 GEMFGEI
+221 GELFGEI
-228 VYSKGWYFKIP
+228 AYSKGWYFKIP

-252 DANTKTKTL
+252 DANAKTKAL

-268 SKLNIKTTAE
+268 SKLNIKTTAS
-278 GIKGSTIK
+278 GIAGSTIK
-286 NIKILAANQVFF
+286 SIKILAANQVFF
-298 GADVTTNELNATGTV
+298 GSDITTNELNATGTV

-361 RNFKMASIAS
+361 RNFKMASIAN
-371 KNPCNWKVERRQ
+371 KNPCNWKFERRQ

-403 MLAYNNSA
+403 LLAYNNST

-417 RLTITDFFTT
+417 RLTISDFHTSA
-427 TTQSFFITSSFSLV
+427 TQSFFVGSSFRLYEAHS
-441 DFLNSGNGLAVGIK
+441 SGTGLAVGQIAK
-455 ASLQNTFD
+455 RPNMFD
-463 INLFTKFR
+463 VNLKTAFF
-471 KEIELDKGIKKQV
+471 KGIETEKWTKMHLY
-484 INATLKNGWSSSF
+484 NSTKPYDAKNELKY
-497 DETGSLRFF
+497 F
-506 KDVQNVVH
+506 KDPLGLVHIQGVVKDTASEWLARITRADCRPEKDLIISVPCTG
-514 FQGTIKGGSTTWD
+514 FKFAFLKIYEDGNILIDNRSEISTNWISLDCIT
-527 VPLFTLPTEYV
+527 F
-538 PKKACYIKVLLN
+538 KAK
-550 DYSIANAK
+550 
-558 VKPNG
+558 
-563 DVVRVSGN
+563 
-571 VDEWKKWANF
+571 E
-581 DGAIFFID
+581 

>member
-1 MTLSGSYQNGITGYT
+1 MALSGSYQNGITGYT
-16 VKTEWAATQNV
+16 VKTEWTATQNV

-62 AYSINSSLYTNG
+62 AYSLNSSLYTNG

-106 ANIHGR
+106 ATIRGR
-112 YVGTVNGGSD
+112 HVGTVNGGSD
-122 TIILDK
+122 TIELDK

-193 FVPTLDYINLQPNND
+193 FAPTLEHINLQPNSD

-221 GEMFGEI
+221 GELFGEI
-228 VYSKGWYFKIP
+228 AYSKGWYFKIP

-252 DANTKTKTL
+252 DANAKTKAL

-268 SKLNIKTTAE
+268 SKLNIKTTAS
-278 GIKGSTIK
+278 GIAGSTIK
-286 NIKILAANQVFF
+286 SIKILAANQVFF
-298 GADVTTNELNATGTV
+298 GADVTTNELNAAGTV
-313 EIKIIATDSRNKTFS
+313 EIKIIATDSRNKTFA

-348 QRLEKDERTVTIE
+348 QRLEKDERTITIE
-361 RNFKMASIAS
+361 RNFKMASIAN

-383 IGTSNWVTIQQGT
+383 IGSSNWLTIQQGT

-403 MLAYNNSA
+403 LLAYNNST

-417 RLTITDFFTT
+417 RLTISDFHTSA
-427 TTQSFFITSSFSLV
+427 TQSFFVGSSFRLYEAHS
-441 DFLNSGNGLAVGIK
+441 SGTGLAVGQIAK
-455 ASLQNTFD
+455 RPNMFD
-463 INLFTKFR
+463 VNLKTAFF
-471 KEIELDKGIKKQV
+471 KGIETEKWTKMHLY
-484 INATLKNGWSSSF
+484 NSTKPYDAKNELKY
-497 DETGSLRFF
+497 F
-506 KDVQNVVH
+506 KDPLGLVHIQGVVKDTTSEWLARITRADCRPEKDLIISVPCTG
-514 FQGTIKGGSTTWD
+514 FKFAFLKIYEDGNILIDNRSEISTNWISLDCIT
-527 VPLFTLPTEYV
+527 F
-538 PKKACYIKVLLN
+538 KAK
-550 DYSIANAK
+550 
-558 VKPNG
+558 
-563 DVVRVSGN
+563 
-571 VDEWKKWANF
+571 E
-581 DGAIFFID
+581 

>member
-1 MTLSGSYQNGITGYT
+1 MALNGSYQNGITGYT
-16 VKTEWAATQNV
+16 VKTEWTATQNV

-106 ANIHGR
+106 ANIRGR
-112 YVGTVNGGSD
+112 HVGTINGGSD
-122 TIILDK
+122 TIELDK

-133 LIKNTIDGSRYLNSL
+133 TIKNTIDGSRYLNSL

-179 WHYIARNSSSLDIE
+179 WNYIARNSSNLDIE
-193 FVPTLDYINLQPNND
+193 FVPTLDHINLQPNND

-221 GEMFGEI
+221 GELFGEI
-228 VYSKGWYFKIP
+228 AYSKSWHFKIP

-252 DANTKTKTL
+252 DANTKTKAL

-268 SKLNIKTTAE
+268 SKLNIKTTAS
-278 GIKGSTIK
+278 GIAGSIIK
-286 NIKILAANQVFF
+286 NIKILAANQAFF
-298 GADVTTNELNATGTV
+298 GSDITTNELNATGTV

-348 QRLEKDERTVTIE
+348 QRLEKDERTITIE
-361 RNFKMASIAS
+361 RNFKMASIAN

-383 IGTSNWVTIQQGT
+383 IGSSNWLTIQQGT

-403 MLAYNNSA
+403 LLAYNNST

-417 RLTITDFFTT
+417 RLTISDFYTSA
-427 TTQSFFITSSFSLV
+427 TQSFFVGSSFRLIEAHS
-441 DFLNSGNGLAVGIK
+441 SGTGLAVGQIAK
-455 ASLQNTFD
+455 RPNMFD
-463 INLFTKFR
+463 VNLKTAFF
-471 KEIELDKGIKKQV
+471 KGIETEKETKMHLY
-484 INATLKNGWSSSF
+484 NSTKPYDAKNELKY
-497 DETGSLRFF
+497 F
-506 KDVQNVVH
+506 KDPLGLVH
-514 FQGTIKGGSTTWD
+514 IQGIVKDTASEWLARITRADCRPEKDLIISVPCTGFKFAVLKIYEDGNILIENRSEISTNWISLDCIT
-527 VPLFTLPTEYV
+527 F
-538 PKKACYIKVLLN
+538 KAK
-550 DYSIANAK
+550 
-558 VKPNG
+558 
-563 DVVRVSGN
+563 
-571 VDEWKKWANF
+571 E
-581 DGAIFFID
+581 

>member
-1 MTLSGSYQNGITGYT
+1 MALNGSYQNGITGYT
-16 VKTEWAATQNV
+16 VKTEWTATQNV

-106 ANIHGR
+106 ANIRGR
-112 YVGTVNGGSD
+112 HVGTINGGSD
-122 TIILDK
+122 TIELDK

-133 LIKNTIDGSRYLNSL
+133 TIKNTIDGSRYLNSL

-157 SGNITHDIWYIIYG
+157 TGNITHDIWYIIYG

-179 WHYIARNSSSLDIE
+179 WNYIARNSSNLDIE
-193 FVPTLDYINLQPNND
+193 FVPTLDHINLQPNND

-221 GEMFGEI
+221 GELFGEI
-228 VYSKGWYFKIP
+228 AYSKSWHFKIP

-252 DANTKTKTL
+252 DANTKTKAL

-268 SKLNIKTTAE
+268 SKLNIKTTAS
-278 GIKGSTIK
+278 GIAGSIIK
-286 NIKILAANQVFF
+286 NIKILAANQAFF
-298 GADVTTNELNATGTV
+298 GSDITTNELNATGTV

-348 QRLEKDERTVTIE
+348 QRLEKDERTITIE
-361 RNFKMASIAS
+361 RNFKMASIAN

-383 IGTSNWVTIQQGT
+383 IGSSNWLTIQQGT

-403 MLAYNNSA
+403 LLAYNNST

-417 RLTITDFFTT
+417 RLTISDFYTSA
-427 TTQSFFITSSFSLV
+427 TQSFFVGSSFRLIEAHS
-441 DFLNSGNGLAVGIK
+441 SGTGLAVGQIAK
-455 ASLQNTFD
+455 RPNMFD
-463 INLFTKFR
+463 VNLKTAFF
-471 KEIELDKGIKKQV
+471 KGIETEKETKMHLY
-484 INATLKNGWSSSF
+484 NSTKPYDAKNELKY
-497 DETGSLRFF
+497 F
-506 KDVQNVVH
+506 KDPLGLVH
-514 FQGTIKGGSTTWD
+514 IQGIVKDTASEWLARITRADCRPEKDLIISVPCTGFKFAVLKIYEDGNILIENRSEISTNWISLDCIT
-527 VPLFTLPTEYV
+527 F
-538 PKKACYIKVLLN
+538 KAK
-550 DYSIANAK
+550 
-558 VKPNG
+558 
-563 DVVRVSGN
+563 
-571 VDEWKKWANF
+571 E
-581 DGAIFFID
+581 